1 MEDSLRFTLA
11 LSLLFALSCGSSWA
25 AREGA
30 SLAEGTWGGPHVE
43 LTVGRDGIAVEMDC
57 AHGSIPAPVVL
68 GADGRFRASGTYV
81 PERGG
86 PVREGGESPGRP
98 AVYSGRLDG
107 ETLTLVITLEGA
119 EEVGTFTLQRG
130 RSGRIRKCL

>member
-11 LSLLFALSCGSSWA
+11 LSLLFTLSCGPSWA

-30 SLAEGTWGGPHVE
+30 SLAEGTWGGPHIE
-43 LTVGRDGIAVEMDC
+43 LAVGRDGVTVDMDC
-57 AHGSIPAPVVL
+57 AHGAVAEPVVL
-68 GADGRFRASGTYV
+68 GTDGRFRASGTYV

-86 PVREGGESPGRP
+86 PEREGGESAGRP

-119 EEVGTFTLQRG
+119 EEIGTFTLQHG